1 MHRKRTM
8 QTSYIPDALR
18 PIVVSVVH
26 KDPLVRAGVV
36 ATLSAQSRFVVRLE
50 QSSSGDGGDANLA
63 EVARD
68 VDVVIADYDRAM
80 LIAGELRKSRD
91 DQQAPTTKIMIVSER
106 DGELQVRHAL
116 ETGIQGYLSIDCRPE
131 EIADGVIALH
141 CGQRRLGQLAARRVA
156 ESFDHEALTHR
167 QIEVLRLVVAGCAN
181 KIVARELDIAL
192 GTVKV
197 HVKSIMTK
205 LGARTRTEAA
215 AVAQRRGLIGREET
229 FAGEI
234 NLPSYASSRQG
245 GVAIPSN

>member
-1 MHRKRTM
+1 MHRKHAM
-8 QTSYIPDALR
+8 QPSQTSDALR
-18 PIVVSVVH
+18 PIVVSVIH

-36 ATLSAQSRFVVRLE
+36 ATLSAQSHFVVQLE
-50 QSSSGDGGDANLA
+50 EDLPGHSDNTNPAKAS
-63 EVARD
+63 RD

-80 LIAGELRKSRD
+80 LIAGELRRNRD
-91 DQQAPTTKIMIVSER
+91 DRQASTTKIMIVSER

-215 AVAQRRGLIGREET
+215 AVAQRRGLIGREEA